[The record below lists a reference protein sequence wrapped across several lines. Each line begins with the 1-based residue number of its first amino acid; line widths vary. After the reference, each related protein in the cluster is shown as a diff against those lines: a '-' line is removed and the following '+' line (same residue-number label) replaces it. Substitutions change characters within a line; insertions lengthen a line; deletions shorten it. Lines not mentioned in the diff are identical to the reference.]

1 MPVYNLYTPLYIG
14 ITYKISVPINSFYMY
29 LIDYQVSSRSAY
41 LTAQCGNYLK
51 KTEESS
57 CSKEPTRTELRWLVG
72 VVRTELTDQIVLIT
86 TLGLK
91 STGQYC

>member
-1 MPVYNLYTPLYIG
+1 
-14 ITYKISVPINSFYMY
+14 MY

-72 VVRTELTDQIVLIT
+72 VVRTELTDQIELIT

-91 STGQYC
+91 SVFQCC